1 MDTKDQT
8 PETEKPAE
16 EPVSETE
23 PEIAP
28 KIAPETE
35 PEAAPE
41 NGDGVEAA
49 AEAGTAGESEA
60 PAAPA
65 KDAAATAE
73 EEIAGLK
80 DKLLR
85 ALAENENLAR
95 RARKE
100 REDTAKFAASNLA
113 RDVLPVAD
121 NLRRALE
128 SVPDELR
135 HDDNAAQSLVQG
147 VELTERAL
155 LAALE
160 RHGIK
165 KLDPMGEKFN
175 HDLHEAMFEVPT
187 ADAGPGTVVQVVEIG
202 YTINDRLL
210 RAARVGIAKALPE
223 EGGEHVVDTTA

>member
-16 EPVSETE
+16 EVVS
-23 PEIAP
+23 
-28 KIAPETE
+28 
-35 PEAAPE
+35 EAAPA
-41 NGDGVEAA
+41 NGDSAEAA
-49 AEAGTAGESEA
+49 EEEAAPGEAEA
-60 PAAPA
+60 PATPT
-65 KDAAATAE
+65 KDAATAE

-135 HDDNAAQSLVQG
+135 HDENAAQSLVQG
-147 VELTERAL
+147 VEMTERAL

-175 HDLHEAMFEVPT
+175 HDLHEAMFEVPM
-187 ADAGPGTVVQVVEIG
+187 ADAEPGTVVQVVEVG

-210 RAARVGIAKALPE
+210 RAARVGIARALPE
-223 EGGEHVVDTTA
+223 EDGEHVVDTTA